1 MEFETVLKDI
11 QQQIKID
18 LVKKGVPTWNL
29 NYDTSQGTIKKSP
42 SEVLFAIRHVN
53 HGIINAFKNVPGPER
68 LDLDYKRV
76 ITLVAYYY
84 MITNKQVD
92 NLNDEKSLLN
102 FCLDLTDHI
111 VQLLIEKNHDYGSS
125 YFKVAQELGTNFSFS
140 VRFLDKENRL
150 EQFQKLL
157 ETKDKFKV
165 RDESVTDTLEDLLGY
180 YLLYLVTVKSIQSE
194 VE

>member
-29 NYDTSQGTIKKSP
+29 NYDTSQGAIKKSP

-53 HGIINAFKNVPGPER
+53 HGIVNAFKNVSGPER

-84 MITNKQVD
+84 MIINKQVD

-180 YLLYLVTVKSIQSE
+180 YLLYLVTVKSI
-194 VE
+194 

>member
-1 MEFETVLKDI
+1 MEFEAILKDI

-18 LVKKGVPTWNL
+18 LVKKGVPTWNI
-29 NYDTSQGTIKKSP
+29 NYDTSQGILKKSP
-42 SEVLFAIRHVN
+42 SDVLFIIIHVN
-53 HGIINAFKNVPGPER
+53 HGIVNAFKNVPGPER

-92 NLNDEKSLLN
+92 NLNAEEALLD

-125 YFKVAQELGTNFSFS
+125 HFKVAQELGANFSFA
-140 VRFLDKENRL
+140 VCFLDKGNRL

-157 ETKDKFKV
+157 KNGYEFRVK
-165 RDESVTDTLEDLLGY
+165 DESVADTLKDLLGY

>member
-1 MEFETVLKDI
+1 MKFEMVLKDI
-11 QQQIKID
+11 QQQIKHD
-18 LVKKGVPTWNL
+18 LIKKGVSTWNL

-42 SEVLFAIRHVN
+42 SDVLFIIIHIN
-53 HGIINAFKNVPGPER
+53 HGIINAFKNVPGPGR

-92 NLNDEKSLLN
+92 NLNDEEALLN

-125 YFKVAQELGTNFSFS
+125 YFKVAKELGTNLSFS

-150 EQFQKLL
+150 DQFQKLMKNG
-157 ETKDKFKV
+157 EEFKV
-165 RDESVTDTLEDLLGY
+165 KDESVTDTLEDLLGY
-180 YLLYLVTVKSIQSE
+180 YLLYLVTVKNMK
-194 VE
+194 